1 MNVSIDIE
9 TFSNVDLSVT
19 GVTKYA
25 ASLDFDIL
33 MMAYAVDDG
42 DVELI
47 DFTSIR
53 DPKRNLLFHLNLWMK
68 KGATI
73 TAYNASFE
81 WTCICAWLD
90 RLVTR
95 EWKNRLL
102 ERMTCTMSQAA
113 YCGLPIGLSATG
125 AALGLPE
132 DKQKMA
138 IGKKLIEV
146 FCKPSKKALAGAR
159 VTPQQEPEKWQ
170 LFMDYC
176 RQDVEAERAIHRLL
190 SAHRM
195 PEEELALWRHT
206 CRMNARGVAV
216 DEALVQGAIA
226 ITQDEDA
233 RLAADAADLGL
244 ANPKSLQQLKAAV
257 NEALAGAEEITALR
271 RADVKA
277 LLEKY
282 PENETLQKLLSNR
295 LQGGKSSL
303 AKYPAILA
311 AALDGRVHDLTM
323 YYGASRT
330 GRFAGRGVQPQ
341 NLPRNY
347 LDNLGLARRLVK
359 AENAAGLR
367 LLFGY
372 VKDTLS
378 QLIRTAFVPAPGH
391 CFLIADFSA
400 IEARVIAWLANEKW
414 VMDVFAGDG
423 RIYEATAAAMFGVP
437 VDRICHGNPE
447 YALRQKGKIATLA
460 LGYAG
465 GTGALTAMGALRMG
479 LDESELPDIV
489 RRWRTANP
497 RIVQLWQDME
507 DAALGCVQDCA
518 PKGLGD
524 LIFRIRQVGGIPAMT
539 LLLPSGRQLYYL
551 APQILDGGKFN
562 RPSLHYLNAM
572 SGGKQQLTATFGG
585 KLVENV
591 VQAIARDCLALTLAR
606 LEDAGY
612 RAVLHVHDEVVLE
625 ASEGAELQPVL
636 DVMAR
641 PIPWAPGLV
650 LRGAGFTT
658 NEYYM
663 KD

>member
-330 GRFAGRGVQPQ
+330 GRFAGR
-341 NLPRNY
+341 
-347 LDNLGLARRLVK
+347 
-359 AENAAGLR
+359 
-367 LLFGY
+367 
-372 VKDTLS
+372 
-378 QLIRTAFVPAPGH
+378 
-391 CFLIADFSA
+391 
-400 IEARVIAWLANEKW
+400 
-414 VMDVFAGDG
+414 
-423 RIYEATAAAMFGVP
+423 
-437 VDRICHGNPE
+437 
-447 YALRQKGKIATLA
+447 
-460 LGYAG
+460 
-465 GTGALTAMGALRMG
+465 
-479 LDESELPDIV
+479 
-489 RRWRTANP
+489 
-497 RIVQLWQDME
+497 
-507 DAALGCVQDCA
+507 
-518 PKGLGD
+518 
-524 LIFRIRQVGGIPAMT
+524 
-539 LLLPSGRQLYYL
+539 
-551 APQILDGGKFN
+551 
-562 RPSLHYLNAM
+562 
-572 SGGKQQLTATFGG
+572 
-585 KLVENV
+585 
-591 VQAIARDCLALTLAR
+591 
-606 LEDAGY
+606 
-612 RAVLHVHDEVVLE
+612 
-625 ASEGAELQPVL
+625 
-636 DVMAR
+636 
-641 PIPWAPGLV
+641 
-650 LRGAGFTT
+650 
-658 NEYYM
+658 
-663 KD
+663 